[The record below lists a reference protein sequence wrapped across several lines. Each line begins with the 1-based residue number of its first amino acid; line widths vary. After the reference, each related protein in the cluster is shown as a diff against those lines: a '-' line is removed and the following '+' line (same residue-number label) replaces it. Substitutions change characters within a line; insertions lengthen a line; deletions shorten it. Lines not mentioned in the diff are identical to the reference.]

1 MSQAKPEKVKKT
13 PEELAAE
20 EQEILERGN
29 VEEMAD
35 FYDRTDTSEL
45 PWEEDASDQGM
56 IMGVEDMEQ
65 VSIRLPREDLE
76 QIRRRARAAGVG
88 YTTMI
93 RMIVHAH
100 LENPLTY

>member
-1 MSQAKPEKVKKT
+1 MNQAKSEKVKKT

-20 EQEILERGN
+20 ERRVLERGN

-45 PWEEDASDQGM
+45 PWGEDVSDQGV

-65 VSIRLPREDLE
+65 VSIRLPKEDLE
-76 QIRRRARAAGVG
+76 RIRRRARAAGVG